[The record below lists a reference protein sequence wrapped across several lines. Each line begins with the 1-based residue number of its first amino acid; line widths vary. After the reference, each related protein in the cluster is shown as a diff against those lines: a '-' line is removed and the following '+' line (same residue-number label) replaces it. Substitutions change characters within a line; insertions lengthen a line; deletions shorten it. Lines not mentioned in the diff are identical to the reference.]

1 MFWENV
7 NYTFDNEFDD
17 DAIPRDERA
26 WGAPLPV
33 PLQHEYLSG
42 NLSESEVDAVIDE
55 LQPRTRLDL

>member
-1 MFWENV
+1 
-7 NYTFDNEFDD
+7 
-17 DAIPRDERA
+17 
-26 WGAPLPV
+26 V